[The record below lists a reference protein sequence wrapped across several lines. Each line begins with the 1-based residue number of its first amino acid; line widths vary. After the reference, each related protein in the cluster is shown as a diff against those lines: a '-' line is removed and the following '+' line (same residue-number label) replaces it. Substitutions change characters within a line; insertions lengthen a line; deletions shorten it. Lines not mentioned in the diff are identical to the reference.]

1 MNDVSS
7 IQSKLL
13 ILSDDDSTM
22 SQLGIFCENNNIQ
35 ALKSRKRSVL
45 DVLANNTDLG
55 GIIISDEYSADEK
68 SSTELIE
75 LIHYKRPELPIFYNT
90 KKRVSESHKTLLSG
104 VFNLN
109 QLDLLQSQ
117 IDKHLFT
124 TYYPIPLIR
133 GMQEISLESIK
144 ANIRNCTISVDPPYL
159 VKDQIIYGE
168 LLSLIPLESSWYR
181 GYMMLQTTEGEM
193 KTAIKRGLTPIDPKD
208 TDFRFVNSVLN
219 EITNLIWGGIK
230 SRFSNVSDS
239 ENSVTSTTQVPISI
253 NHKHNYI
260 SFGTTDPQL
269 CFHYQISDYNDTNEV
284 IDIYQKFVF
293 NLSWY
298 PENFQNCDEETEK
311 LVQSGEL
318 ELF

>member
-1 MNDVSS
+1 MNDENT
-7 IQSKLL
+7 IKSKLL
-13 ILSDDDSTM
+13 ILSDDDSIM
-22 SQLGIFCENNNIQ
+22 SQLGVFCENNNIQ
-35 ALKSRKRSVL
+35 PLKSRKKSVI
-45 DVLANNTDLG
+45 DVLSNNTDLG
-55 GIIISDEYSADEK
+55 GIIISDEYSAEGK
-68 SSTELIE
+68 ESLELIE

-90 KKRVSESHKTLLSG
+90 KQKVQESYKSLLSG
-104 VFNLN
+104 VFNLS
-109 QLDLLQSQ
+109 QLDLLKKQ
-117 IDKHLFT
+117 IESHLFT

-133 GMQEISLESIK
+133 GMQEISLEAIK
-144 ANIRNCTISVDPPYL
+144 ANIRNCSISVDSPYL

-168 LLSLIPLESSWYR
+168 LMSLIPLESNWYR
-181 GYMMLQTTEGEM
+181 GYMMLQTTEEEM
-193 KTAIKRGLTPIDPKD
+193 QTAIKLGLTPIDPKD

-230 SRFSNVSDS
+230 SRFSNTSDDS
-239 ENSVTSTTQVPISI
+239 GIVTSTTQVPISI

-269 CFHYQISDYNDTNEV
+269 CFHYQISNYNSSNDV

-298 PENFQNCDEETEK
+298 PENFQNCDDETER
-311 LVQSGEL
+311 LVESGEL